1 MDLDVGE
8 FLDSLQLN
16 NLKDIFEKEQ
26 ASSIWGLQNTVF
38 KRAKYLRRGCLL
50 RRDLGMSKINSKNL
64 SLIKNISLEY
74 HVLTAEPSFN
84 KN

>member
-26 ASSIWGLQNTVF
+26 ASRMKGHENTVF
-38 KRAKYLRRGCLL
+38 KSFAEIWHVKNEQQEVGGDKDYFSVISCP
-50 RRDLGMSKINSKNL
+50 NS
-64 SLIKNISLEY
+64 
-74 HVLTAEPSFN
+74 
-84 KN
+84 

>member
-26 ASSIWGLQNTVF
+26 VSSIWGLENTVF
-38 KRAKYLRRGCLL
+38 KRAKYIRRGCSL
-50 RRDLGMSKINSKNL
+50 RRDLGM
-64 SLIKNISLEY
+64 
-74 HVLTAEPSFN
+74 
-84 KN
+84 

>member
-26 ASSIWGLQNTVF
+26 ASRMKGHQNTVF
-38 KRAKYLRRGCLL
+38 KTLPRSRHV
-50 RRDLGMSKINSKNL
+50 KNEQQEVGGDIACARL
-64 SLIKNISLEY
+64 SDSIVGTY
-74 HVLTAEPSFN
+74 
-84 KN
+84 

>member
-26 ASSIWGLQNTVF
+26 ASRMKGHENTVF
-38 KRAKYLRRGCLL
+38 KSFA
-50 RRDLGMSKINSKNL
+50 D
-64 SLIKNISLEY
+64 ISACE
-74 HVLTAEPSFN
+74 
-84 KN
+84 K

>member
-26 ASSIWGLQNTVF
+26 ASSMKGIENTCTVV
-38 KRAKYLRRGCLL
+38 KRTSYIRRGGSLC
-50 RRDLGMSKINSKNL
+50 RDVGWHMKNEQQE
-64 SLIKNISLEY
+64 SFGDTKNISL
-74 HVLTAEPSFN
+74 
-84 KN
+84 

>member
-26 ASSIWGLQNTVF
+26 ASRMKGLENTVF
-38 KRAKYLRRGCLL
+38 QSFAE
-50 RRDLGMSKINSKNL
+50 
-64 SLIKNISLEY
+64 ISACE
-74 HVLTAEPSFN
+74 
-84 KN
+84 K